1 MGKSGFDHPV
11 RLWHP
16 TARPR
21 FRNKTWLESQTEPQK
36 RPTSWTAAP
45 AKKTQ
50 SRKKTIDGLLKRAEA
65 KLKKRSKRPQPKGKP
80 VRQKGGYLL
89 SAREER
95 ERSKAEQPKPVTK
108 GKKKKTSQP

>member
-1 MGKSGFDHPV
+1 MGKSGFDHPI

-16 TARPR
+16 AARPR

-36 RPTSWTAAP
+36 GPTSWTAAP

-50 SRKKTIDGLLKRAEA
+50 SKKKTIDAVLKMAEA
-65 KLKKRSKRPQPKGKP
+65 KLKKRSKKPQPKGKP

-95 ERSKAEQPKPVTK
+95 ERLKAEQPK
-108 GKKKKTSQP
+108 TSRQG